1 MNTLSYR
8 KANAADM
15 DWAYQLFKK
24 GLQTYIDRTWGWNEL
39 FQHHSF
45 MENIP
50 PTHFTIV
57 SAAGQDV
64 GGYFLKPFES
74 HLYLD
79 MLLIKPEHQNCGYGT
94 QIIRHLQQR
103 ANQQQLPIKLSV
115 LKVNPAL
122 RFYHRLE
129 FVVESED
136 EFRYRLCYHP
146 ASL

>member
-15 DWAYQLFKK
+15 EWAYQLFKK
-24 GLQTYIDRTWGWNEL
+24 GLQTYIEQTWGWNEL

-57 SAAGQDV
+57 STEGRDI
-64 GGYFLKPFES
+64 GGYFLKPYES

-79 MLLIKPEHQNCGYGT
+79 MLLIKPQHQNHGHGT
-94 QIIRHLQQR
+94 QIIRHLQQS
-103 ANQQQLPIKLSV
+103 ANEQQLPIKLNV
-115 LKVNPAL
+115 LKVNPAF
-122 RFYHRLE
+122 RFYHRLG
-129 FVVESED
+129 FSVESED
-136 EFRYRLCYHP
+136 EFRYRLCYRP